1 MRTLKYFSRINGISK
16 TEKIKKKK
24 EKEIILKEI

>member
-1 MRTLKYFSRINGISK
+1 MKILSYFSRTNGISK

-24 EKEIILKEI
+24 EKEIILSEV